1 MLWLHIVQYSG
12 FFLAQITNS
21 ALVYLILTKAEKLF
35 GTYRHVMCTF
45 AMYSLIYAW
54 IEVLTQPV
62 MHIKGPCFIV
72 FMDSPLKYHS
82 WIGNMIT
89 CLYCGSFALVISLL
103 AAQFFYR
110 YVAMCRP
117 ELLAKIEGFKLTYI
131 FIPCIVCFVLW
142 FEFVYYGMANTVEK
156 QIYMKEELENYYE
169 EDSERVAFIAPMYW
183 SIGKN
188 GEKIWK
194 FGEIMGSTGCVCIIA
209 VCFSTIVIC
218 ATNIYLTM
226 KSVNCH
232 MSARTLELNHQLFLT
247 LTFQVV
253 VDFEDRIH
261 FKDFQ
266 TLLPFIMMY
275 SPVGLLITLP
285 LFEVYVGS
293 IANFVPASL
302 AVYPSLEPLIA
313 MICIKDFRKTILCS
327 SWRKISPRVT
337 AYITSSGAIL

>member
-21 ALVYLILTKAEKLF
+21 VLIYLILTKAEKLF

-89 CLYCGSFALVISLL
+89 CKYSLKLVYTEH
-103 AAQFFYR
+103 F
-110 YVAMCRP
+110 RP

-247 LTFQVV
+247 LTFQ
-253 VDFEDRIH
+253 
-261 FKDFQ
+261 

-337 AYITSSGAIL
+337 AYITSSSAIL